1 MLKAEARRSEGD
13 SAYFDSE
20 GEHVIGL
27 VFESVFVFL
36 RV

>member
-13 SAYFDSE
+13 RAYFDSK
-20 GEHVIGL
+20 GEHVVGL
-27 VFESVFVFL
+27 VFESVCVFL